1 MPSGRTDDHV
11 TVHVTVC
18 WGPLAAF
25 SPTSLGR
32 SARRST
38 SPRRC
43 TGKASPREPLCAGHV
58 GIRGRCRVRVRET
71 WPHLFEGTDPRCRA
85 GTSPGGETGDCCAP
99 PKKRVRRSRIMSR
112 FVIIRGRG
120 ARGAAKA
127 TRLRRSAPPG
137 TRSGEAAI
145 FAECEVGRPLPSRG
159 EPIFDV
165 SPECT
170 RASGAAPRPRRIC
183 LCGWRVERGCTAR
196 EADERTSA

>member
-1 MPSGRTDDHV
+1 MSRFAGGR
-11 TVHVTVC
+11 
-18 WGPLAAF
+18 WR
-25 SPTSLGR
+25 R
-32 SARRST
+32 SARRASAD
-38 SPRRC
+38 PPGGRHHRGGAPARR
-43 TGKASPREPLCAGHV
+43 PRESRCVQGTLGFAAGVAFAYGRPGLTCSKEPIHGV
-58 GIRGRCRVRVRET
+58 VQAPARGVRLAT
-71 WPHLFEGTDPRCRA
+71 A
-85 GTSPGGETGDCCAP
+85 AP

-165 SPECT
+165 NPECT